1 MINAIK
7 CVFLSTVAVFLIGC
21 AASGVK
27 VSEDQLGQLV
37 KGQTSRTEVLSKFG
51 KPTTQMRNS
60 DGTATVFYNFAEYRT
75 RPATFIPIVGIFAGG
90 SDIHTSSAMFRF
102 DANDRLVEYSTSQS
116 DMGTG
121 MGRAAGPIEPVQNQP
136 RK

>member
-1 MINAIK
+1 MKNAIRY
-7 CVFLSTVAVFLIGC
+7 TAVVVLITLAGC

-27 VSEDQLGQLV
+27 VSDDQLSSLV
-37 KGQTSRTEVLSKFG
+37 KGQTLRAEVLAKVG
-51 KPTTQMRNS
+51 KPTTQIRSS
-60 DGTATVFYNFAEYRT
+60 DGTATVLYNFAEYRT

-90 SDIHTSSAMFRF
+90 SDIHTSSATFRF
-102 DANDRLVEYSTSQS
+102 DANDRLMEYTTAQS

-121 MGRAAGPIEPVQNQP
+121 MGRAAGPIEPILNQP

>member
-1 MINAIK
+1 MSNIMK
-7 CVFLSTVAVFLIGC
+7 CVVFAGTVFLAGC
-21 AASGVK
+21 AATGVK
-27 VSEDQLGQLV
+27 VSDEQLSQLQ
-37 KGQTSRTEVLSKFG
+37 KGQTTRSEVLAKFG

-60 DGTATVFYNFAEYRT
+60 DGTSTVFYNFAEYRT

-90 SDIHTSSAMFRF
+90 SDVHSSSAMFRF
-102 DANDRLVEYSTSQS
+102 DTSDRLIDYSTTQS
-116 DMGTG
+116 DMGTA

>member
-1 MINAIK
+1 MRKVIRYAAIA
-7 CVFLSTVAVFLIGC
+7 AVIGLAGC

-27 VSEDQLGQLV
+27 VSDDQLSSLV
-37 KGQTSRTEVLSKFG
+37 KGQTSRAEVLAKFG
-51 KPTTQMRNS
+51 KPTTQIRSS
-60 DGTATVFYNFAEYRT
+60 DGTATVLYNFAEYRT

-90 SDIHTSSAMFRF
+90 SDIHTSSATFRF
-102 DANDRLVEYSTSQS
+102 DANDRLLDYTTAQS

-121 MGRAAGPIEPVQNQP
+121 MGRAAGSIEPVQDQP

>member
-1 MINAIK
+1 MSKIIKTAAIAIAIG
-7 CVFLSTVAVFLIGC
+7 LAGC

-27 VSEDQLGQLV
+27 VSDDQLSGLV
-37 KGQTSRTEVLSKFG
+37 KGQTSRAEVLAKFG
-51 KPTTQMRNS
+51 KPTTQIRSS
-60 DGTATVFYNFAEYRT
+60 DGTATVLYNFAEYRT

-90 SDIHTSSAMFRF
+90 SDIHTSSATFRF
-102 DANDRLVEYSTSQS
+102 DANDRLLDYTTAQS

-121 MGRAAGPIEPVQNQP
+121 LGRAAGPIEPVQNQP